1 MSEEQKIEVE
11 IGSGLDIW
19 IAWIDSSVPSPCGDW
34 VPPKSV
40 TLRNNLKM
48 SLPKC
53 PFQKDASKKT
63 SYWKVSKQIGILRF
77 SQPEING
84 V

>member
-40 TLRNNLKM
+40 TLRN
-48 SLPKC
+48 
-53 PFQKDASKKT
+53 
-63 SYWKVSKQIGILRF
+63 I
-77 SQPEING
+77 
-84 V
+84 